1 MEKNLSMLK
10 LINLK
15 FFRGPPQQMRIRSTR
30 SSQKIVNSQNKKQNK
45 NRKMS
50 KNKMKVKNQDINVV
64 SNLMITRY
72 QRIYKVKNSILKSR
86 FKIYSILKI
95 HGKIHCLHKID
106 KDVHKSRRCLFSL
119 QVSFISHSFG
129 VGVLFMM
136 QHFEIDVAWLG
147 GNFIINWSMYILE
160 NWSRGSTLGSWVWSM
175 FDSRLISLEIFL
187 GSRYTMELSYHFST
201 VNISH
206 NWWIISS
213 WGKRGSGGRGCSRE
227 RERIKAWYICYWASR
242 HVLQNIPKT
251 TAGYEGIDETDA
263 DVNNA
268 QWTH

>member
-30 SSQKIVNSQNKKQNK
+30 SSQKIVKSQNKKQNK

-95 HGKIHCLHKID
+95 HGKIHYLHKID

-119 QVSFISHSFG
+119 HVSSTSHSFEAG
-129 VGVLFMM
+129 ALFMM
-136 QHFEIDVAWLG
+136 QHFEIDVTGLG
-147 GNFIINWSMYILE
+147 GNFIINL
-160 NWSRGSTLGSWVWSM
+160 
-175 FDSRLISLEIFL
+175 
-187 GSRYTMELSYHFST
+187 LSQC
-201 VNISH
+201 
-206 NWWIISS
+206 
-213 WGKRGSGGRGCSRE
+213 CSR
-227 RERIKAWYICYWASR
+227 
-242 HVLQNIPKT
+242 H
-251 TAGYEGIDETDA
+251 G
-263 DVNNA
+263 
-268 QWTH
+268 